1 MSAKAVQKEPRRR
14 ARPDSELT
22 RKLRNKGYL
31 LCTEVAK
38 KVGVHKAT
46 LYRWIR
52 DGVVKALD
60 FNGAYYVDWSS
71 VVEHMGK
78 VAKVLELDKNPPKA

>member
-1 MSAKAVQKEPRRR
+1 MAASAVQKQPRRR
-14 ARPDSELT
+14 ARPDSDLT
-22 RKLRNKGYL
+22 KKLRDKGYM
-31 LCTEVAK
+31 LCTEVAQK
-38 KVGVHKAT
+38 IGVHKAT

-71 VVEHMGK
+71 VVEHMGP
-78 VAKVLELDKNPPKA
+78 VGKVLGIDKKMTKG